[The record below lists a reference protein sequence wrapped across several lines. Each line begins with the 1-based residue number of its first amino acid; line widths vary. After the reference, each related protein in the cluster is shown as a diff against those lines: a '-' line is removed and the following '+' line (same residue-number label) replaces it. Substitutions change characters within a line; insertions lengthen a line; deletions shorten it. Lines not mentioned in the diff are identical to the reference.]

1 MAFDEIV
8 AQNCSMAPGEL
19 RCDLQPVFE
28 SVKRILINVLR
39 LD

>member
-8 AQNCSMAPGEL
+8 AHNRSMASGKF

-28 SVKRILINVLR
+28 CVKRILINVLR